1 MLKARLELN
10 NSHIDLSADALG
22 DLVSSLSDRK
32 DAADFFEELASYPY
46 AKVREAVAW
55 KSCLT
60 DETVKVVAQD
70 KPAAV
75 FIALINNAALSD
87 RIPTIR
93 IHELVAAND
102 VAMLHAI
109 LQNLE
114 SMPQLD
120 AGHFHHMFAIHEDAA
135 LRLEVAQASDV
146 KLALLQHLA
155 RDEDPDVR
163 EAASVALQ
171 SVEECNASPDTDTE
185 IDPDY
190 DAEQSE

>member
-10 NSHIDLSADALG
+10 NSHIDLGADALG

-55 KSCLT
+55 KRCLT
-60 DETVKVVAQD
+60 DETVKVLAQD
-70 KPAAV
+70 KTDAV
-75 FIALINNAALSD
+75 LIALINNAAASD
-87 RIPTIR
+87 RIPIIR

-102 VAMLHAI
+102 VALLQAI

-135 LRLEVAQASDV
+135 LRLEVVRTSAV
-146 KLALLQHLA
+146 KPELLQHLA

-163 EAASVALQ
+163 ETALAALQ
-171 SVEECNASPDTDTE
+171 SAGEFDTDAET
-185 IDPDY
+185 
-190 DAEQSE
+190 DADAGQSE

>member
-10 NSHIDLSADALG
+10 NCHIDLGADALG

-55 KSCLT
+55 KRCLT
-60 DETVKVVAQD
+60 DETVKVLAQD
-70 KPAAV
+70 KTDAV
-75 FIALINNAALSD
+75 LIALINNAAASD

-102 VAMLHAI
+102 VALLQAI

-171 SVEECNASPDTDTE
+171 SVEECNASPDIET
-185 IDPDY
+185 DPDD